1 MGNHPKKKTGQPEAQ
16 IASQG
21 KLTKLMKWPGRQER
35 DTKTSNGRGDML
47 RFFTNEKLFKLQ
59 TPLITQTNRVYA
71 NRGKKKQTSNG
82 RLYVERQAL
91 AKL

>member
-1 MGNHPKKKTGQPEAQ
+1 
-16 IASQG
+16 
-21 KLTKLMKWPGRQER
+21 
-35 DTKTSNGRGDML
+35 ML